1 MNRAAHVFFSVT
13 DESMIETFTAK
24 VIVSA
29 VFIGID
35 VCAFLDRGPDDFIH
49 WLQPL
54 LRNYLSANLAVPSVF
69 PAFK

>member
-35 VCAFLDRGPDDFIH
+35 VCTFLDRSPDDFIH

-54 LRNYLSANLAVPSVF
+54 LRNDMGANLALSSILA
-69 PAFK
+69 AFK